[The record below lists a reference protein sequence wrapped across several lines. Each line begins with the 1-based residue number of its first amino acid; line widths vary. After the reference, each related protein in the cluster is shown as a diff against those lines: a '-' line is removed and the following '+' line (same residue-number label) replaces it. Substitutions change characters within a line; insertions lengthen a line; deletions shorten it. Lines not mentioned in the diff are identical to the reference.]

1 MRGFGPAPFQMNGGR
16 GAANPAVHKAAGQ
29 NEPVTQEIALTVKGG
44 RVECSINGTMVA
56 GYDKAEI
63 VAPGKLKSTDG
74 VWGLRFTHNVE
85 AIIAGLAM
93 TKQ

>member
-1 MRGFGPAPFQMNGGR
+1 
-16 GAANPAVHKAAGQ
+16 V
-29 NEPVTQEIALTVKGG
+29 
-44 RVECSINGTMVA
+44 VA

-85 AIIAGLAM
+85 AIVAGLAA
-93 TKQ
+93 TK